1 MSTPQPPQGAD
12 PADTTP
18 QEPPG
23 AGATDTP
30 QPEGEVTAAPGS
42 EPTTTEQQPPDDDLT
57 VAKDFSEVVSKPRQR
72 RFSAAWREHL
82 QSRVIDLAV
91 EVDCLARSSTACER
105 RLTEAKRRL
114 ATAAQI
120 IGQPARPWSA
130 WTGVDVERAWVNV
143 HAVEVTLI
151 RLSPAT
157 TVAAK
162 LPDIIAD
169 AQQVL
174 RPNDPRLQRLCEY
187 QKADTVDDSAREPIA
202 DIVTAIHSA
211 TASEH
216 VRARSFRNILLSATI
231 ALTIFSV
238 AFAVLGSFYPNVVDL
253 CAPAA
258 ATSQPASGSAS
269 GATAPTCPS
278 SQANPTGTDV
288 WVVELLGL
296 FSASLIG
303 AVAIRK
309 MRGTSTPYAVPMASL
324 LVKLP
329 TGALTA
335 VGGLLLIRA
344 GILGPAVA
352 ASATAQVVAY
362 ALAFGASQQSF
373 TRLIDNQAQTV
384 LDSMPSADRDP
395 AKANESANAS

>member
-1 MSTPQPPQGAD
+1 MSAPQPPQGAD
-12 PADTTP
+12 PADT
-18 QEPPG
+18 
-23 AGATDTP
+23 P
-30 QPEGEVTAAPGS
+30 QPDGGVPAAAPGS
-42 EPTTTEQQPPDDDLT
+42 EPATNEQQPPDDDPT

-91 EVDCLARSSTACER
+91 EVDCLARSSTECKR

-114 ATAAQI
+114 AVAAQI
-120 IGQPARPWSA
+120 IEKRARPWSA

-162 LPDIIAD
+162 LPDIIAE

-187 QKADTVDDSAREPIA
+187 SAARTVDDSAREPIA
-202 DIVTAIHSA
+202 EIVTAIHAA

-253 CAPAA
+253 CAPAT
-258 ATSQPASGSAS
+258 ATSEQPASGPAV
-269 GATAPTCPS
+269 GTVAPTCPS

-344 GILGPAVA
+344 GVLGPAVA

-384 LDSMPSADRDP
+384 LDSLPSADRDP
-395 AKANESANAS
+395 AKSSQTGDAG

>member
-1 MSTPQPPQGAD
+1 
-12 PADTTP
+12 
-18 QEPPG
+18 
-23 AGATDTP
+23 
-30 QPEGEVTAAPGS
+30 
-42 EPTTTEQQPPDDDLT
+42 
-57 VAKDFSEVVSKPRQR
+57 
-72 RFSAAWREHL
+72 
-82 QSRVIDLAV
+82 
-91 EVDCLARSSTACER
+91 
-105 RLTEAKRRL
+105 
-114 ATAAQI
+114 
-120 IGQPARPWSA
+120 
-130 WTGVDVERAWVNV
+130 V

-151 RLSPAT
+151 RLSPAA

-162 LPDIIAD
+162 LPDIVAD

-174 RPNDPRLQRLCEY
+174 RPDDPRLQRLCEY
-187 QKADTVDDSAREPIA
+187 ANARLVDDGAREPIA
-202 DIVTAIHSA
+202 DIVTAIHAA

-258 ATSQPASGSAS
+258 ATPAQPASGPA
-269 GATAPTCPS
+269 AAPTCPS
-278 SQANPTGTDV
+278 SQPNPTGTDV

-344 GILGPAVA
+344 GVLGPAVA

-384 LDSMPSADRDP
+384 LDSLPSADRDP
-395 AKANESANAS
+395 AKSSQTGDAD

>member
-1 MSTPQPPQGAD
+1 
-12 PADTTP
+12 
-18 QEPPG
+18 
-23 AGATDTP
+23 
-30 QPEGEVTAAPGS
+30 
-42 EPTTTEQQPPDDDLT
+42 
-57 VAKDFSEVVSKPRQR
+57 
-72 RFSAAWREHL
+72 
-82 QSRVIDLAV
+82 VIDLAV

-114 ATAAQI
+114 AVAAQI
-120 IGQPARPWSA
+120 IERRARPWSA

-151 RLSPAT
+151 RLSPAA

-162 LPDIIAD
+162 LPDIVAD

-174 RPNDPRLQRLCEY
+174 RPDDPRLQRLCEY
-187 QKADTVDDSAREPIA
+187 ANARLVDDGAREPIA
-202 DIVTAIHSA
+202 DIVTAIHAA

-258 ATSQPASGSAS
+258 ATPAQPASGPA
-269 GATAPTCPS
+269 AAPTCPS
-278 SQANPTGTDV
+278 SQPNPTGTDV

-344 GILGPAVA
+344 GVLGPAVA

-384 LDSMPSADRDP
+384 LDSLPSADRDP
-395 AKANESANAS
+395 AKSSQTGDAD